1 MRTSG
6 IAGQW
11 LLDGNH
17 AIGTFAKDVS
27 RHGNDGTVLTDNCSL
42 TTGIHDEADGAIYSD
57 GTYTGGEALSN
68 INSGATI
75 VNTSNPWSVSL
86 LVKNDST
93 TDDTFLVSL
102 PKDNWGG
109 WAQPCMGIYL
119 VSTTG
124 KIIVFGRKS
133 DDSGDVNTP
142 QSTTSTND
150 GAWHHIVGQYTGTH
164 LEVYVDRSREVNYD
178 LAGQALRQGIGSFG
192 ICYLRGGGSAKFKGS
207 IAKVLVYSYALTA
220 GQIATLYNS
229 YGV

>member
-1 MRTSG
+1 MRSTG
-6 IAGQW
+6 LVGRW
-11 LLDGNH
+11 PLDSDTVV
-17 AIGTFAKDVS
+17 GTTARDVG
-27 RHGNDGTVLTDNCSL
+27 RNGNDGTVLTDNCSL
-42 TTGIHDEADGAIYSD
+42 TTGIHDEADGAIYSN
-57 GTYTGGEALSN
+57 GTCTGGEAKSN

-86 LVKNDST
+86 FVKNDST

-109 WAQPCMGIYL
+109 WAHACLGIYL

-133 DDSGDVNTP
+133 DDSGDVITP

-164 LEVYVDRSREVNYD
+164 LEVYVDGTREVNYD

-192 ICYLRGGGSAKFKGS
+192 ICYLRGGGSVKFNGS

-220 GQIATLYNS
+220 GQIANLYQS

>member
-57 GTYTGGEALSN
+57 GTYTGGEGYAN
-68 INSGATI
+68 ISSGATI
-75 VNTSNPWSVSL
+75 VNTSLPWSMSFFM
-86 LVKNDST
+86 KNDST
-93 TDDTFLVSL
+93 TEGTFLCSL
-102 PKDNWGG
+102 PKTDGAG
-109 WAQPCMGIYL
+109 WAQPCMSIYFYNKK
-119 VSTTG
+119 VE
-124 KIIVFGRKS
+124 IQVRKS
-133 DDSGDVNTP
+133 DDSGTVYGGLS
-142 QSTTSTND
+142 STEVGD
-150 GAWHHIVGQYTGTH
+150 GTWHHIVGQYTGTH
-164 LEVYVDRSREVNYD
+164 LEVYVDGTREVNYD
-178 LAGQALRQGIGSFG
+178 LAGQALLQGTGSFG

-220 GQIATLYNS
+220 GQIANLYQS